1 MRVTP
6 VECPT
11 QVATPA
17 PSQVRREFAATQEGS
32 DPKATSAQNG
42 AHTPWRLMDLR
53 SCVVVVVVRSSRG
66 SVNYEGV
73 GNAAGAGTALARL

>member
-1 MRVTP
+1 MAVGEVAWRMSMTFVVVWMRVTP

-32 DPKATSAQNG
+32 DPRATSAQNG
-42 AHTPWRLMDLR
+42 AHTPRRFMDLR
-53 SCVVVVVVRSSRG
+53 CKW
-66 SVNYEGV
+66 
-73 GNAAGAGTALARL
+73 

>member
-1 MRVTP
+1 MTFVVKWMRVTP

-42 AHTPWRLMDLR
+42 AHTSRRFMDL
-53 SCVVVVVVRSSRG
+53 SVSGVVVVGNWRLVVG
-66 SVNYEGV
+66 MG
-73 GNAAGAGTALARL
+73 